1 MNLGKEIS
9 YIKISDIIPNRFQ
22 PRLTFDENELN
33 ELVASIKLHGIIQ
46 PLVLRQIGDK
56 YEIIA
61 GERRY
66 KAAVKAGLTEVP
78 AIITVLNDKESA
90 EIAVVEN
97 IQRKSLSAIE
107 EAKSYKKLLDLGQLT
122 QDQLALRMGK
132 SQSNVANKLRLLS
145 LDGEVQNALLVNKI
159 SERHA
164 RSLLQLK
171 DLNKQKEILNRI
183 INERLTVKQTD
194 DIIKDYLNNI
204 NNYNE
209 EKKEEIKMVSEKE
222 VTPINNINKVNDE
235 QVNIINPTPSIN
247 PNLSD
252 NNVINLDLLNG
263 DNISNMEINDNIQ
276 NALKNLDIVDTKSDV
291 FNDTEPVVEDK
302 TQVLDINK
310 IKEVAQDINKP
321 KDLPNF
327 DDLLKSDLP
336 KNEDNTNNKNP
347 IFNLNDN
354 KFVPSFSESTTIDS
368 SNSLNNEAKIVD
380 NPLFNNQSND
390 ELNNIIKPLEI
401 STIEPSDEINN
412 IPLVQKFDLPKLEPI
427 NTNQQFRSTNSI
439 NQAVNILRDSVK
451 KIEDLNYDV
460 DCEELDLPGEYQFII
475 KIIQKDWYLSL
486 FFLYLMYLK

>member
-336 KNEDNTNNKNP
+336 KNEDNTINKNS

-380 NPLFNNQSND
+380 NPLFNDQSND

-475 KIIQKDWYLSL
+475 KIIQKD
-486 FFLYLMYLK
+486 